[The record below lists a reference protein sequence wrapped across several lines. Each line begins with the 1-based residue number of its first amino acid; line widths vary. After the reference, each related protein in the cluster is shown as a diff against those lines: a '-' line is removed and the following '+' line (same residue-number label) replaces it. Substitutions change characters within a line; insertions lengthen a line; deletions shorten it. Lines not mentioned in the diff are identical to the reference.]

1 MTFFPDMK
9 TFIAIG
15 GFQITWYAII
25 ILTGAFV
32 AYYLTLRQVRKWGY
46 KEEIFEN
53 FFLLM
58 LPIAI
63 VGARLYYVIFE
74 WNNLYAADPISAFYI
89 WEGGLAIHGGVI
101 AGTLF
106 GVWYFHRHQI
116 DGLRIADAIFPNL
129 MLAQA
134 IGRWGNFMN
143 QEAYGQIV
151 SGDFY
156 AHWPSFIKDQM
167 YIDGY
172 YRQPTFLFESV
183 GNIVGFLL
191 ITFVYKKYG
200 RRKRGDLAF
209 AYLAWYGMVRF
220 FVEGIRTDSLMLGP
234 LRIAQV
240 VSLLG
245 VVLGVLGI
253 LGVFDRL
260 FKNIWPFKRRKPA
273 IIFDL
278 DGTLVDTKAL
288 IFASFR
294 HTFKKYLPEHT
305 LTDEELHSFLGPTL
319 KESFLRYFDAE
330 KVDEIIAY
338 YRAFNHAHHDEY
350 VTEIPHVKETLAY
363 LKEHDYPLAVM
374 SNKLSDIVKMGLAQ
388 FDLEAYFEVILG
400 GEEISE
406 PKPSPVGI
414 LEACEKLH
422 VPHDDVIYIGDS
434 PTDIQACKKM
444 AAYSVAFVYE
454 EVRAEEMKAEKPCAI
469 IHDMTEIINLVKE
482 DHEWSDV
489 TI

>member
-200 RRKRGDLAF
+200 RRKRGDTGLCLF
-209 AYLAWYGMVRF
+209 GMVWYG
-220 FVEGIRTDSLMLGP
+220 T
-234 LRIAQV
+234 
-240 VSLLG
+240 LLCG
-245 VVLGVLGI
+245 RNEN
-253 LGVFDRL
+253 RL
-260 FKNIWPFKRRKPA
+260 FNAWTFTYRTSR
-273 IIFDL
+273 
-278 DGTLVDTKAL
+278 V
-288 IFASFR
+288 FAR
-294 HTFKKYLPEHT
+294 CRIRC
-305 LTDEELHSFLGPTL
+305 
-319 KESFLRYFDAE
+319 LRY
-330 KVDEIIAY
+330 
-338 YRAFNHAHHDEY
+338 
-350 VTEIPHVKETLAY
+350 TWCL
-363 LKEHDYPLAVM
+363 
-374 SNKLSDIVKMGLAQ
+374 
-388 FDLEAYFEVILG
+388 
-400 GEEISE
+400 
-406 PKPSPVGI
+406 
-414 LEACEKLH
+414 
-422 VPHDDVIYIGDS
+422 
-434 PTDIQACKKM
+434 
-444 AAYSVAFVYE
+444 
-454 EVRAEEMKAEKPCAI
+454 
-469 IHDMTEIINLVKE
+469 
-482 DHEWSDV
+482 
-489 TI
+489 

>member
-167 YIDGY
+167 YID
-172 YRQPTFLFESV
+172 
-183 GNIVGFLL
+183 
-191 ITFVYKKYG
+191 
-200 RRKRGDLAF
+200 
-209 AYLAWYGMVRF
+209 
-220 FVEGIRTDSLMLGP
+220 
-234 LRIAQV
+234 
-240 VSLLG
+240 
-245 VVLGVLGI
+245 
-253 LGVFDRL
+253 
-260 FKNIWPFKRRKPA
+260 
-273 IIFDL
+273 
-278 DGTLVDTKAL
+278 
-288 IFASFR
+288 
-294 HTFKKYLPEHT
+294 
-305 LTDEELHSFLGPTL
+305 
-319 KESFLRYFDAE
+319 
-330 KVDEIIAY
+330 
-338 YRAFNHAHHDEY
+338 
-350 VTEIPHVKETLAY
+350 
-363 LKEHDYPLAVM
+363 
-374 SNKLSDIVKMGLAQ
+374 
-388 FDLEAYFEVILG
+388 
-400 GEEISE
+400 
-406 PKPSPVGI
+406 
-414 LEACEKLH
+414 
-422 VPHDDVIYIGDS
+422 
-434 PTDIQACKKM
+434 
-444 AAYSVAFVYE
+444 
-454 EVRAEEMKAEKPCAI
+454 
-469 IHDMTEIINLVKE
+469 
-482 DHEWSDV
+482 
-489 TI
+489 